1 MCGFTIVRDLNATIN
16 IMRRGMQILNK
27 TVDENETEHIGR
39 GTPEV
44 MPVETGQY
52 PQGQIR
58 SLKRDAPELAKEGV
72 TVMLPDNVKAIICK
86 VW

>member
-1 MCGFTIVRDLNATIN
+1 VCGFTIDRDLNATIN

-44 MPVETGQY
+44 MPVETGSISAGTNSIVETGR
-52 PQGQIR
+52 P
-58 SLKRDAPELAKEGV
+58 
-72 TVMLPDNVKAIICK
+72 
-86 VW
+86 